1 MTTILRATLTA
12 LLLSIALPAC
22 GPPSLPG
29 AESRYKANQDRLSA
43 IVTRKPAAKAEV
55 DAKVAEFKAEYDKA
69 MKEGSDEQKIAAL
82 AGLSSR
88 MDKYIEMLEPKETK
102 AEDLETVSSNGLSYI
117 VLCVI
122 FISNNLAGPA
132 PAGGVTPP
140 AGGVTPPAPGKL
152 DGPAPAGTIAPT
164 PGSGGMGTP
173 TPTPGTGMGTP
184 TPAPT
189 PAPATA
195 PAGGGMGG
203 M

>member
-12 LLLSIALPAC
+12 LFLSIALPAC
-22 GPPSLPG
+22 GPPTVQG
-29 AESRYKANQDRLSA
+29 AESRYKSNQDRLSA
-43 IVTRKPAAKAEV
+43 IVTRKPQSKPEI

-82 AGLSSR
+82 GALSSR

-102 AEDLETVSSNGLSYI
+102 AGGAGAPSNKLD
-117 VLCVI
+117 
-122 FISNNLAGPA
+122 GPA

-173 TPTPGTGMGTP
+173 TPAPGTGMGAP

-189 PAPATA
+189 PAPVTA
-195 PAGGGMGG
+195 PAPGGMGG

>member
-69 MKEGSDEQKIAAL
+69 MKEGTDEQKIAAL
-82 AGLSSR
+82 SALSSR
-88 MDKYIEMLEPKETK
+88 MDKYIDNLEPKDAK
-102 AEDLETVSSNGLSYI
+102 AGGAAAPSDKLDSK
-117 VLCVI
+117 
-122 FISNNLAGPA
+122 A
-132 PAGGVTPP
+132 PATAPVTAP
-140 AGGVTPPAPGKL
+140 VTTPGKL
-152 DGPAPAGTIAPT
+152 DGPATAPT
-164 PGSGGMGTP
+164 TAPSGGMGGGMGSSAPTP
-173 TPTPGTGMGTP
+173 TPTPTPSGPATVTPSP

-189 PAPATA
+189 PAA
-195 PAGGGMGG
+195 PAGGMGG